1 MQRLINSARLFLV
14 LRGIVPKPRPHIKP
28 APSPAGARAWLA
40 SRGIY
45 EPKAL
50 YGSPEG
56 IK

>member
-14 LRGIVPKPRPHIKP
+14 LRGFVPKQRPHIKP
-28 APSPAGARAWLA
+28 APSPARAQAWLA
-40 SRGIY
+40 SRGIH

-50 YGSPEG
+50 YGSPGG